1 MIFSSAING
10 SISIRFTK
18 ITPSSKKSL
27 TFAEKK
33 EREMGYQRFDEFA
46 TQYDEWFMNNEKLFE
61 TELRLVADT
70 LQDAGRILSIGCG
83 SAFFEKSLRD
93 EYGIQIIKGIEPST
107 SMAEIAR
114 KRGFEVEIGT
124 GEEADYGTGLYDTV
138 LFNGCPCYMNDL
150 GLALRKAYASLVPGG
165 RIVVIDVPKESSFGT
180 MYNLAMTL
188 GTWDH
193 PLLNDTKPQDEYPI
207 ELVKEAKWRTTADKT
222 AVIEENGFVNIRY
235 RQTLT
240 TLPHY
245 AHLVVEDPS
254 DGYDRGSYV
263 AIIAQKPE

>member
-1 MIFSSAING
+1 MA
-10 SISIRFTK
+10 
-18 ITPSSKKSL
+18 
-27 TFAEKK
+27 
-33 EREMGYQRFDEFA
+33 YQRFDQFA
-46 TQYDEWFMNNEKLFE
+46 NEYDEWFMKNENLFE

-70 LQDAGRILSIGCG
+70 LKDAGRILSIGCG
-83 SAFFEKSLRD
+83 SGFFEKSLRD
-93 EYGIQIIKGIEPST
+93 EYGIDIVKGIEPAVA
-107 SMAEIAR
+107 MAEIAR
-114 KRGFEVEIGT
+114 RRGFEVEIGT
-124 GEEADYGTGLYDTV
+124 GEDADYGVEQYDTV

-150 GLALRKAYASLVPGG
+150 GLALRKAYAALVPGG
-165 RIVVIDVPKESSFGT
+165 KVVVIDVPKESAFGT

-193 PLLNDTKPQDEYPI
+193 PLLNDTAPEDEYPI
-207 ELVKEAKWRTTADKT
+207 ELVKEACWRTTADKT
-222 AVIEENGFVNIRY
+222 QAIEAAGYMNLRY

-263 AIIAQKPE
+263 AIIGTKPE